1 MLLISLSI
9 ICLSIL
15 QSVGEKNTSIHIT
28 EATQT
33 RDNPHLKSFNILH
46 FCLLFNINVK
56 VRLSQ
61 LSWILAS
68 DDEFGCKMMVH
79 FSMVSRTS
87 CFCWLSIWQF
97 LDPRYLIFF
106 YMTAFSNLWT
116 HYSQDGKTSQISTF
130 IARKKYKFTQS
141 LVMPSKIKL
150 INFWCHKKFLSFK
163 NKTDC
168 FHWLKNDTAV

>member
-1 MLLISLSI
+1 MALTIFIASLIHWSLYVTDLSI
-9 ICLSIL
+9 HHLSL
-15 QSVGEKNTSIHIT
+15 YPSVCRRKKTSIHIT

-46 FCLLFNINVK
+46 FCLLFINVK

-106 YMTAFSNLWT
+106 LYDSLFKPMDPLFTRW
-116 HYSQDGKTSQISTF
+116 QDQPNKLFYCQ
-130 IARKKYKFTQS
+130 KK
-141 LVMPSKIKL
+141 I
-150 INFWCHKKFLSFK
+150 
-163 NKTDC
+163 
-168 FHWLKNDTAV
+168 

>member
-1 MLLISLSI
+1 MPLTIFIASLIHWSLYVTDLSI
-9 ICLSIL
+9 HHLSLYPSVCRRKKHINSHHWGDTDKR
-15 QSVGEKNTSIHIT
+15 QSSSEIV
-28 EATQT
+28 
-33 RDNPHLKSFNILH
+33 NILH

-97 LDPRYLIFF
+97 FDPRYLIFF
-106 YMTAFSNLWT
+106 LYDSLFKPVDPLFTRW
-116 HYSQDGKTSQISTF
+116 QDQPNKHFYCQ
-130 IARKKYKFTQS
+130 KK
-141 LVMPSKIKL
+141 L
-150 INFWCHKKFLSFK
+150 
-163 NKTDC
+163 
-168 FHWLKNDTAV
+168 

>member
-15 QSVGEKNTSIHIT
+15 QSVGEKKTSIHIT

-106 YMTAFSNLWT
+106 LYDSLFKPVDPLFTRW
-116 HYSQDGKTSQISTF
+116 QDQPNKLFYCQ
-130 IARKKYKFTQS
+130 KNYKFTQS
-141 LVMPSKIKL
+141 LVMLSKIKL

>member
-15 QSVGEKNTSIHIT
+15 QSVGEKKTSIHIT

-106 YMTAFSNLWT
+106 LYDSLFKPVDPLLTRWQDQPNKLFYCQKNINL
-116 HYSQDGKTSQISTF
+116 HNH
-130 IARKKYKFTQS
+130 R
-141 LVMPSKIKL
+141 
-150 INFWCHKKFLSFK
+150 
-163 NKTDC
+163 
-168 FHWLKNDTAV
+168 

>member
-15 QSVGEKNTSIHIT
+15 QSVGEKKHINSHHWGDT
-28 EATQT
+28 
-33 RDNPHLKSFNILH
+33 DKNILH

-106 YMTAFSNLWT
+106 LYDSLFKPVDPLFTRW
-116 HYSQDGKTSQISTF
+116 QDQPNKHFNCQ
-130 IARKKYKFTQS
+130 KNYKFTQS
-141 LVMPSKIKL
+141 YVMPKIKL

>member
-1 MLLISLSI
+1 MPLTIFIASLIHWSLYVTDLSI
-9 ICLSIL
+9 HHLSL
-15 QSVGEKNTSIHIT
+15 YPSVCRRKKKTSIHIT

-56 VRLSQ
+56 VLLSQ

-106 YMTAFSNLWT
+106 YMTGFSNLWT
-116 HYSQDGKTSQISTF
+116 HYSQDGKTSQISSF

-141 LVMPSKIKL
+141 YVMPKIKL
-150 INFWCHKKFLSFK
+150 INFWCHKKISF
-163 NKTDC
+163 
-168 FHWLKNDTAV
+168 F